1 MAKLVVFDMDGV
13 LVDIASSW
21 VHVHRHFGVDNEQSL
36 QAYLRGEIDDME
48 FIRRDVALW
57 IARDPTLTMDRLK
70 RILSTAP
77 LMNGAKE
84 TIEALRANGTKTA
97 IVSAGIDLLAE
108 RVAIELKMDM
118 FFANGFVADCAGQLT
133 GEGILNVKLD
143 GKDQKVEMLM
153 EMFGFEK
160 SDVVS
165 VGNSRYDIPM
175 FDASGLGVA
184 FCPEDDDILKRA
196 DKVVHEKD
204 LRKILDII

>member
-13 LVDIASSW
+13 LVDVGSSW
-21 VHVHRHFGVDNEQSL
+21 VHVHRHFGVDNEHSL

-57 IARDPTLTMDRLK
+57 IARDPTLTIERL
-70 RILSTAP
+70 RQILSTAP
-77 LMNGAKE
+77 FMKGAKE
-84 TIEALRANGTKTA
+84 TVETLRKNGTRTA

-118 FFANGFVADCAGQLT
+118 FFANGFVADCEGRLT
-133 GEGILNVKLD
+133 GEGILNVRLD
-143 GKDQKVEMLM
+143 GKDQKVEMLTD
-153 EMFGFEK
+153 MFGFHK

-175 FDASGLGVA
+175 FDVSGLGIA
-184 FCPEDDDILKRA
+184 FCPEDDDTLERA
-196 DKVVHEKD
+196 DKVVHERD
-204 LRKILDII
+204 LRRILDII

>member
-13 LVDIASSW
+13 LVDVGSSW
-21 VHVHRHFGVDNEQSL
+21 VHVHRHFGVDNEHSL

-57 IARDPTLTMDRLK
+57 IARDPTLTMERL
-70 RILSTAP
+70 RQILSTAP

-84 TIEALRANGTKTA
+84 TVETLRKNGTRTA

-108 RVAIELKMDM
+108 RVAIELKMDT
-118 FFANGFVADCAGQLT
+118 FFANGFVADCAGRLT
-133 GEGILNVKLD
+133 GEGILNVRLD
-143 GKDQKVEMLM
+143 GKDQKVKMLTD
-153 EMFGFEK
+153 MFGLDK

-175 FDASGLGVA
+175 FDVSGLGIA
-184 FCPEDDDILKRA
+184 FCPEDDDTLERA
-196 DKVVHEKD
+196 DRVVHEKD
-204 LRKILDII
+204 LRRILDII

>member
-13 LVDIASSW
+13 LVDVGSSW
-21 VHVHRHFGVDNEQSL
+21 VHVHRHFGVDNEHSL

-57 IARDPTLTMDRLK
+57 IARDPTLTMERLR

-84 TIEALRANGTKTA
+84 TVETLRKNGTRTA

-108 RVAIELKMDM
+108 RVAIELKMDT
-118 FFANGFVADCAGQLT
+118 FFANGFVADCAGRLT
-133 GEGILNVKLD
+133 GEGILNVRLD
-143 GKDQKVEMLM
+143 GKDQKVKMLTD
-153 EMFGFEK
+153 MFGLDK

-175 FDASGLGVA
+175 FDVSGLGIA
-184 FCPEDDDILKRA
+184 FCPEDDDTLERA
-196 DKVVHEKD
+196 DRVVHEKD
-204 LRKILDII
+204 LRRILDII